1 MWRAL
6 LASVLMASGSAAW
19 AADLE
24 PLRSEL
30 GRLGVELAATRE
42 VELAQLQE
50 SPTRTAAL
58 EVRLARLEEQLR
70 RLTGRIEEVEHA
82 QRQMAARLDR
92 LTAQPGEAA
101 APAPT
106 TTAPTPLTPAP
117 TPVPRQQATV
127 SAPAR
132 PATPAPSVEPD
143 MAARKGYVLGTI
155 PEEALRG
162 QPAPTQPDP
171 PAPAPSGATQQAR
184 LQPQGADAG
193 YQAGL
198 DLLQTGKW
206 ADAEQAFSGFVQSYP
221 DDPRAPTASY
231 WLGETHM
238 LRKDYQGAAAVFARN
253 YRTYGESAPRAA
265 DNLLKLGM
273 ALAAMGDRDRACQSF
288 AELAKR
294 HPNASAPIR
303 QALSRERAAA
313 GCS

>member
-1 MWRAL
+1 MWRVL

-19 AADLE
+19 AADLA

-30 GRLGVELAATRE
+30 GRLGGELAAMRA
-42 VELAQLQE
+42 VELVQLQE

-58 EVRLARLEEQLR
+58 EVRLSRLEEQLR
-70 RLTGRIEEVEHA
+70 RLTGQIEEVEHA

-92 LTAQPGEAA
+92 LTAQPGEPAT
-101 APAPT
+101 PAPSA
-106 TTAPTPLTPAP
+106 TAPTPLTPAP
-117 TPVPRQQATV
+117 APAPRQQA
-127 SAPAR
+127 AA
-132 PATPAPSVEPD
+132 PAPSIEPD
-143 MAARKGYVLGTI
+143 VAARKGYVLGTI

-162 QPAPTQPDP
+162 QSAPKQPAL

-184 LQPQGADAG
+184 LQPQGADAS

-198 DLLQTGKW
+198 DLLQTGQW
-206 ADAEQAFSGFVQSYP
+206 ADAEQAFSGFVQTYP
-221 DDPRAPTASY
+221 KDPRAPTASY
-231 WLGETHM
+231 WLGETYM
-238 LRKDYQGAAAVFARN
+238 LRKDYQGAAAAFARN